1 MMDADIE
8 GDKYGEGRGI
18 QRRGPGP
25 TNSRLRT
32 KRAPNKEEKIE
43 IFFWAKMYFVAQRIC
58 LLEATHHE
66 FGSNRGFV

>member
-32 KRAPNKEEKIE
+32 KRAPNKEEKTE
-43 IFFWAKMYFVAQRIC
+43 IFFWAKQYFVAQRTC
-58 LLEATHHE
+58 LFEATHHE

>member
-32 KRAPNKEEKIE
+32 KRAPNKEEKTE
-43 IFFWAKMYFVAQRIC
+43 IFLGGNIALFLAQKLAF
-58 LLEATHHE
+58 LL
-66 FGSNRGFV
+66 